1 MTIECT
7 DKQSVLVV
15 DDTPENIE
23 LLRQLLRADYVV
35 HAAVS
40 GRKGL
45 DIAHASPQPDI
56 ILLDV
61 MMPDMDGYE
70 VCRRLKRDSATA
82 HIPVVF
88 ITALDQT
95 GDEANGLAL
104 GAVDYIRKPFE
115 PVVVKARV
123 RNHLALKRYER
134 GLEALVQ
141 ARTAE
146 LALTQQVTIEAL
158 ATLAEYRDS
167 ETGGHIK
174 RTQRYVRVLAEHMS
188 QLDAYRAVLG
198 EETVDLLYRC
208 APLHDIGK
216 VAVRDV
222 ILLKP
227 GALTPAEFEEMK
239 QHVLYGS
246 KALEVAE
253 ERLGTS
259 SFLALARELI
269 LSHHERWDGTGY
281 PHGLQGEQ
289 IPLPGRLMAVADVYD
304 ALISRRV
311 YKPAFSH
318 HRAAEII
325 RDGRGTHFDPAIVDA
340 FFAVEDEFKRIA
352 NEFSDDTSS
361 PDEAHDYVA

>member
-1 MTIECT
+1 MTNKFRG
-7 DKQSVLVV
+7 KQSVLVV

-35 HAAVS
+35 QAAVS

-45 DIAHASPQPDI
+45 EIARASPQPDI

-61 MMPDMDGYE
+61 MMPEMDGYE
-70 VCRRLKRDSATA
+70 VCRRLKHDSATA

-95 GDEANGLAL
+95 GDEANGLEL

-123 RNHLALKRYER
+123 RNHLALKRYEQ

-141 ARTAE
+141 ERTAE
-146 LALTQQVTIEAL
+146 LELTQQVTIEAL

-174 RTQRYVRVLAEHMS
+174 RTQRYVRALAEYLS
-188 QLDAYRAVLG
+188 QLDGYRTVLD
-198 EETVDLLYRC
+198 EESIDLLYRC

-239 QHVLYGS
+239 RHVLYGS

-253 ERLGTS
+253 ERLGSS
-259 SFLALARELI
+259 SFLAIARELI
-269 LSHHERWDGTGY
+269 LSHHERWDGAGY
-281 PHGLQGEQ
+281 PHGLRGEQ

-318 HRAAEII
+318 RRAAEII

-340 FFAVEDEFKRIA
+340 FLVLEDEFERIA
-352 NEFSDDTSS
+352 NEFSDDMSS
-361 PDEAHDYVA
+361 LD